1 MSKKEDQ
8 DKIIYKK
15 LSYEVVGALFDVYNE
30 LGYGHPEKYYEEAIE
45 KEFENRKLSF
55 NRQKYFR
62 LEYKEKFI
70 GKYYIDFVVEDKI
83 VLELK
88 KGNYFSK
95 RNMEQI
101 KGYLQASGYK
111 LAILANFMPKG
122 VKTYRLLNIY

>member
-70 GKYYIDFVVEDKI
+70 GKY
-83 VLELK
+83 
-88 KGNYFSK
+88 
-95 RNMEQI
+95 
-101 KGYLQASGYK
+101 LQRSES
-111 LAILANFMPKG
+111 
-122 VKTYRLLNIY
+122 